1 MTTGRFPLIMAGNS
15 NHIQLDNA
23 TLVFFK
29 DENTRI
35 TISVLYMVV
44 TAINLVGNVPSMWIL
59 LFRTSP
65 KTVSIIFMIHLTLT
79 DLALGIALPLQIA
92 YQLQGYHWTFGPG
105 MCRYLFIFL
114 NMILN
119 INFRCGQLILLN
131 IISCLI

>member
-1 MTTGRFPLIMAGNS
+1 MSLIFFSALSLFVASTQVTTGSFPLIMAGNS

-23 TLVFFK
+23 TVSFFK
-29 DENTRI
+29 DSNTRI

-79 DLALGIALPLQIA
+79 DLALGIALPLQIV
-92 YQLQGYHWTFGPG
+92 YQLQGYHWTFGPR
-105 MCRYLFIFL
+105 MCRYCFKLF
-114 NMILN
+114 
-119 INFRCGQLILLN
+119 
-131 IISCLI
+131 